1 MRLRH
6 LFLSQTLAVAL
17 AAVCGVGAAE
27 EAKQG
32 FKEAPQRRVQSK
44 TKNAYCEESKSW
56 YRACYLPCV
65 NKSKS
70 PISHA
75 VNHCNANCQNELVWL
90 NYLCRKDPY
99 LPLGPN

>member
-1 MRLRH
+1 MKHRH
-6 LFLSQTLAVAL
+6 PTLKRSLAILL
-17 AAVCGVGAAE
+17 AAVCCLSVAE

-56 YRACYLPCV
+56 YRACYIPCV

-75 VNHCNANCQNELVWL
+75 VNHCNANCENELVWL
-90 NYLCRKDPY
+90 NYLCRRDPY